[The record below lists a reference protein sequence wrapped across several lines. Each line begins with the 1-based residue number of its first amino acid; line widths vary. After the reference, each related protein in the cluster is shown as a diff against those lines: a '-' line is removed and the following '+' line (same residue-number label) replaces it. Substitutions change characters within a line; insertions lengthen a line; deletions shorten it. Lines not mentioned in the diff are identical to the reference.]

1 MQLAG
6 GIGGDGCWF
15 GRPQVLGHGRKHR
28 LRQHAG
34 QQLHQPPGHG
44 QLVQRRLAGHR
55 ACTQHLAVGAP
66 DKTPRQL
73 HPRRSAHPGLARHL
87 HLQPLG
93 HAAALHQ
100 HHFFLEGLQRVAAQ
114 PGDEGL
120 RQVFRAVT
128 VQNNESGREG
138 MGHGKYPGAV
148 GSGRTRG
155 DASTLAKGSDKTC
168 RTECGAPSTSGG
180 AGAAQAAFYFFLIAA
195 CAFWTRARAVFN
207 PSLRDKTACL
217 QNGRGGSSS
226 PPA

>member
-6 GIGGDGCWF
+6 GVGSDGCWF
-15 GRPQVLGHGRKHR
+15 AGPFSGLGGRPQVLGHGRKHR

-148 GSGRTRG
+148 GGGRMGG
-155 DASTLAKGSDKTC
+155 DTATLAKGSDKTC
-168 RTECGAPSTSGG
+168 RTEYGAPSASGG
-180 AGAAQAAFYFFLIAA
+180 QRRYRCSPRAFHFYFDS
-195 CAFWTRARAVFN
+195 C
-207 PSLRDKTACL
+207 LRLPHK
-217 QNGRGGSSS
+217 G
-226 PPA
+226 